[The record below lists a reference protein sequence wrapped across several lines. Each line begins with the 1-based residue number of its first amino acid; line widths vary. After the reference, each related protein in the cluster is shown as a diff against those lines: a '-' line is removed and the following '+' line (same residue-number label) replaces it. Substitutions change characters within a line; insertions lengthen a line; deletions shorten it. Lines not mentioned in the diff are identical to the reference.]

1 MQAERELEQMG
12 FAERMEKQI
21 GTIEALIRDKQMLTD
36 KVETL
41 IKQVRE
47 GDARMETMKAEM
59 LKEFKVQAAK
69 EREVWAAKEKV
80 QREKWE
86 AERVQAI
93 RASAYQQMEPTL

>member
-1 MQAERELEQMG
+1 
-12 FAERMEKQI
+12 
-21 GTIEALIRDKQMLTD
+21 
-36 KVETL
+36 
-41 IKQVRE
+41 
-47 GDARMETMKAEM
+47 METMKAEM
-59 LKEFKVQAAK
+59 LKEFKGQATK